1 MSEMI
6 EDLVEKDIGDNFY
19 SLVVNYFT
27 NFPRRFNEVLFLFK
41 DNLNNLS
48 RNYPERYDEKD
59 MEYIDTLNK
68 LADG

>member
-27 NFPRRFNEVLFLFK
+27 NFPRRCNEVLSLFK
-41 DNLNNLS
+41 VNLNNLFES
-48 RNYPERYDEKD
+48 YASNQFSWNYVY
-59 MEYIDTLNK
+59 
-68 LADG
+68 